1 MGNEVKDKADIIEVE
16 CETKVDIEE
25 DLKKTSQ
32 RKIMTS
38 LEETAKVKDLE
49 KIIVDTKEVDNI
61 NDKIELLM

>member
-38 LEETAKVKDLE
+38 LEETTKVK
-49 KIIVDTKEVDNI
+49 
-61 NDKIELLM
+61 